1 MRSFTIFLKRRLA
14 HLSISHASQI
24 SERAAIDQL
33 TNHITGKDHH
43 MHECGF
49 TANLPLRVS
58 LLPITW
64 SRKGR
69 RETLGT
75 RLNHIIE

>member
-1 MRSFTIFLKRRLA
+1 MRSFTKLKG
-14 HLSISHASQI
+14 HLDHSSISHASQL
-24 SERAAIDQL
+24 SEGAAIDQL

-49 TANLPLRVS
+49 TANLLLRFS

-75 RLNHIIE
+75 RLNHSIE